1 MDSMRWP
8 FLSSYCKSVFKKKPL
23 FLVAFLL
30 LSAFHSLNAEELPIE
45 RIHFQEIHSTQTF
58 AKEHAQEFLNTPG
71 KWVVVTADRQTNG
84 LGHQGRKW
92 ESSSNGNL
100 YATFVTLYPKHREKE
115 LFHII
120 QVSALSVAKTLQDF
134 HLKPGVKWVNDVFVR
149 EKKISG
155 CLCEII
161 PSPFE
166 DYYYLLIGIGINANM
181 TPEELGCVST
191 PATSMYAETLKT
203 VDKEV
208 VLSAL
213 SGYVQQAL
221 NTLLEE
227 GFSYFHKDINRLLVF
242 KEKLVEVELKPNS
255 TVQGR
260 VVGIDEDGALL
271 LEMPQQEIWKIYTGR
286 ILRVIDEESKI

>member
-1 MDSMRWP
+1 MRWTV
-8 FLSSYCKSVFKKKPL
+8 LSSHFGSIFKRELL
-23 FLVAFLL
+23 FLVAFLMVSASHS
-30 LSAFHSLNAEELPIE
+30 LSAEEPPIE

-58 AKEHAQEFLNTPG
+58 TKEHAQEFLDAPG

-92 ESSSNGNL
+92 ESSSNSHL
-100 YATFVTLYPKHREKE
+100 CATFVTLYPKHREKE

-134 HLKPGVKWVNDVFVR
+134 HLEPGVKWVNDVFVR
-149 EKKISG
+149 GKKISG

-161 PSPFE
+161 PSPLE
-166 DYYYLLIGIGINANM
+166 DYYYLLIGIGINVNM
-181 TPEELGCVST
+181 TPEELAYVST

-203 VDKEV
+203 VDKEA
-208 VLSAL
+208 VLTTL
-213 SGYVQQAL
+213 SGYVKEAL

-227 GFSYFHKDINRLLVF
+227 GFSYFHKDVNRLLVF
-242 KEKLVEVELKPNS
+242 KEKLVEVELKPSS

-260 VVGIDEDGALL
+260 VIGIDEDGALL
-271 LEMPQQEIWKIYTGR
+271 LEAQGEILKIYTGR

>member
-1 MDSMRWP
+1 MRWTV
-8 FLSSYCKSVFKKKPL
+8 LSSHFGSIFKREHL
-23 FLVAFLL
+23 FLVAFLM

-58 AKEHAQEFLNTPG
+58 AKEHAPEFLDASG
-71 KWVVVTADRQTNG
+71 KWVVITADRQTNG

-120 QVSALSVAKTLQDF
+120 QVSALSVAETLQDF
-134 HLKPGVKWVNDVFVR
+134 HLEPGVKWVNDVFVR
-149 EKKISG
+149 GKKISG

-161 PSPFE
+161 PSPLE
-166 DYYYLLIGIGINANM
+166 DYYYLLIGIGINVNM
-181 TPEELGCVST
+181 TPEELTWVST

-203 VDKEV
+203 VDKEA
-208 VLSAL
+208 VLTTL
-213 SGYVQQAL
+213 SGYVKEAL

-227 GFSYFHKDINRLLVF
+227 GFSYFHEDVNRLLVF
-242 KEKLVEVELKPNS
+242 KEKLVEVELKSNS
-255 TVQGR
+255 TVQGS
-260 VVGIDEDGALL
+260 VIGIDEDGALL
-271 LEMPQQEIWKIYTGR
+271 LEVQGEILKIYTGR

>member
-1 MDSMRWP
+1 MRWTV
-8 FLSSYCKSVFKKKPL
+8 LSSHFGSIFKRELL
-23 FLVAFLL
+23 FLVAFLMV
-30 LSAFHSLNAEELPIE
+30 STFHSLSAEEPPIE

-58 AKEHAQEFLNTPG
+58 AKEHAQEFLDAPG

-92 ESSSNGNL
+92 ESSSDSNL
-100 YATFVTLYPKHREKE
+100 YATFVTLYPKQREKE

-134 HLKPGVKWVNDVFVR
+134 HLEPGVKWVNDVFVR
-149 EKKISG
+149 GKKISG

-161 PSPFE
+161 PSPLE
-166 DYYYLLIGIGINANM
+166 DYYYLLIGIGINVNM
-181 TPEELGCVST
+181 TPEELAYVST

-203 VDKEV
+203 VDKEA
-208 VLSAL
+208 VLSTL
-213 SGYVQQAL
+213 SGYVKESL

-227 GFSYFHKDINRLLVF
+227 GFSYFHEGINELLVF
-242 KEKLVEVELKPNS
+242 KGKLVEVELKPNS
-255 TVQGR
+255 TVQGS
-260 VVGIDEDGALL
+260 VIGIDEDGALL
-271 LEMPQQEIWKIYTGR
+271 LEVQGEVLKIYTGR